1 MPGSTNYTTI
11 RADEDARNEAR
22 VTKAKLGL
30 TWSEF
35 LSRAANTLDPDSID

>member
-1 MPGSTNYTTI
+1 MPEQANYTTI
-11 RADEDARNEAR
+11 RADEAARDEAR

-35 LSRAANTLDPDSID
+35 LNRAANDLDPDSSD